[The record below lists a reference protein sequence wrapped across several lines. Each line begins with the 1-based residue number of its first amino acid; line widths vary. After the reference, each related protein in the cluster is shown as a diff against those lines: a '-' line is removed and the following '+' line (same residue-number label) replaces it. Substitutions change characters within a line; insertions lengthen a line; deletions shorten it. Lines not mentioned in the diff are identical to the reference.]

1 MVNIEV
7 HLPSCSVQEDIEPML
22 ETRNDGQYLVLKEK
36 MSLDFVHPDFF
47 ELFLPDDMDK
57 KDKAS
62 LTLARTDELTK
73 MQEKFIGEKVIVEDN
88 EDVYMTSSYLHINF
102 HFPVMTCLQSQKL
115 RGIQAQCLISIFGMF
130 LMIQMR

>member
-88 EDVYMTSSYLHINF
+88 EDVYMTSSYLHIN
-102 HFPVMTCLQSQKL
+102 
-115 RGIQAQCLISIFGMF
+115 ISN
-130 LMIQMR
+130 